1 MVNLSVVTHGKFCE
15 GLLDSVEM
23 IMGDKNDI
31 IPISLTPEC
40 GLGELKEMIRNQ
52 LEACE
57 SEECLIF
64 VDLFGAT
71 PFNASVMNSR
81 DFATADKKIRIISG
95 VNLPILIEAKSLRET
110 MDLDALYEH
119 LLEIG
124 KESIVGYVYS
134 E

>member
-31 IPISLTPEC
+31 TPISLTPEC
-40 GLGELKEMIRNQ
+40 GLEELKGIIHSQ
-52 LEACE
+52 LEACKA
-57 SEECLIF
+57 EECLIF

-81 DFATADKKIRIISG
+81 DFSTMNKKIHIISG
-95 VNLPILIEAKSLRET
+95 INLPILIEAKSLRET
-110 MDLDALYEH
+110 MDLDTLYEH
-119 LLEIG
+119 LLNIG